1 MQLEDLKNLN
11 STEGKI
17 YFEYDLKKLNWFNIG
32 GKAKIF
38 FKAESLK
45 GLVEFLKIYQKRGKI
60 FVLGAGSN
68 VLITDGIFDGA
79 VIKLGKNF
87 QNLSILNENMII
99 AGCGISQ
106 KKLSEFSK
114 ENNIAGMEFLSCIP
128 GSVGGGIRM
137 NSGCFDKEFKDILTS
152 IQCIDFEGTVKM
164 IDKNKINFEY
174 RGSDLS
180 KDLIFLSGT
189 FTGQKGE
196 GNKIQ
201 NKMIELKEKKE
212 NAQPTK
218 VKTGGSTFKNPKD
231 QTSKKVWELIKESV
245 PKSLTFG
252 DAIISDKHSNFF
264 INKKDASFDDM
275 KKLII
280 TVKDAVKKKT
290 GVTINP
296 EIVIVE
302 WKKKF

>member
-17 YFEYDLKKLNWFNIG
+17 YFQYDLKKLNWFNIG

-38 FKAESLK
+38 FKAETLK

-137 NSGCFDKEFKDILTS
+137 NSGCFDNEFKDVLVS
-152 IQCIDFEGTVKM
+152 VQCIDFDGSVKM
-164 IDKNKINFEY
+164 INKNDIKFKY

-180 KDLIFLSGT
+180 KDLIFLSAT
-189 FTGQKGE
+189 FE
-196 GNKIQ
+196 GKKTEQ
-201 NKMIELKEKKE
+201 NQILQTMEQMKNSKEK
-212 NAQPTK
+212 AQPTK
-218 VKTGGSTFKNPKD
+218 IKTGGSTFKNPID
-231 QTSKKVWELIKESV
+231 QTSKKVWELINESV
-245 PKSLTFG
+245 PNSLSFG
-252 DAIISDKHSNFF
+252 DAIISEKHMNFF
-264 INKKDASFDDM
+264 VNKKDASFKDM
-275 KKLII
+275 KKLIY
-280 TVKDAVKKKT
+280 TVQEKVQKKT
-290 GVTINP
+290 GININP
-296 EIVIVE
+296 EIIIVE
-302 WKKKF
+302 

>member
-38 FKAESLK
+38 FKAETLK
-45 GLVEFLKIYQKRGKI
+45 GLVEFLKVYKKRGKI

-68 VLITDGIFDGA
+68 VLITDEIFNGA

-87 QNLSILNENMII
+87 QNLSILNGNMIV
-99 AGCGISQ
+99 AGCGITQ
-106 KKLSEFSK
+106 KKLSEFSR

-137 NSGCFDKEFKDILTS
+137 NSGCFDREFKDVLTS
-152 IQCIDFEGTVKM
+152 VQCIDFEGTVKM
-164 IDKNKINFEY
+164 IDKNKVNFEY

-189 FTGQKGE
+189 FKGKKGE
-196 GNKIQ
+196 RNKIQ
-201 NKMIELKEKKE
+201 DKMIELKEKKE

-218 VKTGGSTFKNPKD
+218 VKTGGSTFKNPRD

-245 PKSLTFG
+245 PNSLTFG
-252 DAIISDKHSNFF
+252 DATISDKHSNFF
-264 INKKDASFDDM
+264 INKKDASFHDM

-280 TVKDAVKKKT
+280 TVKDAVQKKT

-302 WKKKF
+302 

>member
-17 YFEYDLKKLNWFNIG
+17 YFDHDLKKLNWFNIG

-38 FKAESLK
+38 FKAETLR
-45 GLVEFLKIYQKRGKI
+45 GLVEFLKIYKKRGKI

-87 QNLSILNENMII
+87 QNLSILNGNMII
-99 AGCGISQ
+99 AGCGITQ
-106 KKLSEFSK
+106 KKLSEFSR

-137 NSGCFDKEFKDILTS
+137 NSGCFDREFKDILTS
-152 IQCIDFEGTVKM
+152 VQCIDFEGKVKM
-164 IDKNKINFEY
+164 IDKKKVNFEY

-189 FTGQKGE
+189 FIGKKGE
-196 GNKIQ
+196 RNKIQ
-201 NKMIELKEKKE
+201 DKMIELKEKKE

-231 QTSKKVWELIKESV
+231 QTSKKVWELIKEAV
-245 PKSLTFG
+245 PNSLTFG
-252 DAIISDKHSNFF
+252 DATISDKHSNFF
-264 INKKDASFDDM
+264 INKKDASFHDM

-280 TVKDAVKKKT
+280 TVKDAVQKKT
-290 GVTINP
+290 GVKINP
-296 EIVIVE
+296 EIVIIE
-302 WKKKF
+302 